1 MGKAGLPELQQRVG
15 DVPSLDTT
23 AEVKTRSHHLSFA
36 EVKKPSGRE
45 RWSMRPIK
53 LRTETLTI
61 LHVTHDRTTGS
72 PKGRESYGDGDP
84 IVVDGVTTI
93 QGGWR

>member
-1 MGKAGLPELQQRVG
+1 
-15 DVPSLDTT
+15 
-23 AEVKTRSHHLSFA
+23 
-36 EVKKPSGRE
+36 
-45 RWSMRPIK
+45 MRPIK

-61 LHVTHDRTTGS
+61 LHIIHDCTTGS

-93 QGGWR
+93 QGGWRQTSYRAKGVRSCA